1 MANSTRNGTQRRPP
15 SNVDPYPQE
24 LPETAKVKSELM
36 EELSSTLETP
46 TLWHGGPRS
55 ECWTSTSVTA
65 SGDWGS
71 PFAAPGRPA
80 QRLCRRPRRRTP
92 LHCSRP
98 FQEAAARFI
107 SHCTEFL
114 SD

>member
-1 MANSTRNGTQRRPP
+1 MANSTRNDTQRRPP
-15 SNVDPYPQE
+15 SSVDPYPQE
-24 LPETAKVKSELM
+24 LPETAKVNSELIGKS
-36 EELSSTLETP
+36 SSTLETP
-46 TLWHGGPRS
+46 TLWHGAPSS

-80 QRLCRRPRRRTP
+80 QRLRRPPRRRTA

-107 SHCTEFL
+107 SHSAEFL